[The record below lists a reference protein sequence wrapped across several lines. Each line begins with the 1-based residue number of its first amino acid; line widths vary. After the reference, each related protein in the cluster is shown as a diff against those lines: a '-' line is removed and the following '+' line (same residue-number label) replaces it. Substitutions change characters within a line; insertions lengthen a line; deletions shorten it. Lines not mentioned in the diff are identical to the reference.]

1 MSQEL
6 EKPQFPARQNLIL
19 RKYFRTR
26 FSEAYISQNH
36 LVSSPPIFIE
46 NFIDRRID
54 NYITELDKRLN
65 DIKSQSAS
73 LEVAAKRLRFGEEGP
88 NYLQSRK
95 MWKESMGKIHDDAR
109 ALHRMISYVL
119 TGLENKDDVEI
130 GIGLGAKKIGFKKE
144 RLYLQKE
151 IVKAEQRIRDYFF
164 KSKHTIHLEELK
176 GENMLIQLYRVRKI
190 TQKLKEVW

>member
-1 MSQEL
+1 M

-19 RKYFRTR
+19 RQYFRAR

-46 NFIDRRID
+46 NLIDRQID
-54 NYITELDKRLN
+54 NYITELDKRLK

-73 LEVAAKRLRFGEEGP
+73 LEVAAKGLRFGKEGP

-109 ALHRMISYVL
+109 ALHRMIGYVL

-130 GIGLGAKKIGFKKE
+130 NIGLEAKKIGFKKE

-164 KSKHTIHLEELK
+164 KPKHTIHLEELK